1 MGSSFESNLPQQFG
15 PPVAQEMNRND
26 TTAPVATSCQQ
37 LLQVSLLE
45 KGDEITAVDVRLPGW
60 KCFRDGLVRP
70 CPYPRRPSLRCF
82 GD

>member
-1 MGSSFESNLPQQFG
+1 MVAGERFIAELSGVIVRRQPTLSS
-15 PPVAQEMNRND
+15 D
-26 TTAPVATSCQQ
+26 K
-37 LLQVSLLE
+37 VSLLE